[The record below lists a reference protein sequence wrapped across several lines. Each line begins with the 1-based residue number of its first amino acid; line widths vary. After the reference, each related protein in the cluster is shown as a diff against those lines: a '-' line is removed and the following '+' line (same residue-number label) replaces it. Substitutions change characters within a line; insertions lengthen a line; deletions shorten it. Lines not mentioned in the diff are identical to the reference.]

1 MDTKPT
7 EIKKSISYFRY
18 RVLVVED
25 DTLGAKLITLVLHK
39 LGFEDIELTQNGEDA
54 WNLIENATQPF
65 DLVISDW
72 NMPHMTGLELLQ
84 KVRKTNS
91 HLPFI
96 MITGRGMLESAVDA
110 KTHGVTHFIYKP
122 YTPHQLIEKI
132 HKTFKEE

>member
-1 MDTKPT
+1 MNDNVTPNNVA
-7 EIKKSISYFRY
+7 FDRC

-25 DTLGAKLITLVLHK
+25 DPLGAKLISMVLRK
-39 LGFEDIELTQNGEDA
+39 LGFEEIEMTQNGEEA
-54 WNLIENATQPF
+54 WALIENATQAF

-72 NMPHMTGLELLQ
+72 NMPQMTGLELLQ
-84 KVRKTNS
+84 KVRETNARM
-91 HLPFI
+91 PFI

-132 HKTFKEE
+132 NKTFQKE